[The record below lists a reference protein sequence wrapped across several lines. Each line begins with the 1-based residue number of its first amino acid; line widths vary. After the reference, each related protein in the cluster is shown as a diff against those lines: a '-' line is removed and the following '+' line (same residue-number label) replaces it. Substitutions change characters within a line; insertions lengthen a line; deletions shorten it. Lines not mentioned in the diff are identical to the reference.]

1 MGSLSSTTF
10 LLHLL
15 SVFFYFF
22 NFLLSWT
29 RQGNV
34 GHMTW
39 YRVRNI
45 PAQLCYAPDD
55 SQLFRALVSMHPFV
69 PIYPGLLTFSFLLF
83 HVFFY
88 LQITFFYFLEFYTKK
103 FQERSNSGWVF
114 LLLLLLL
121 FYFFSHF
128 VFLLSMFFFVFVFVF
143 FLLESPVLF

>member
-1 MGSLSSTTF
+1 MQGIEREYFGKLNVESIKYNFSFASSLSLF
-10 LLHLL
+10 LFLQFPGLE
-15 SVFFYFF
+15 S
-22 NFLLSWT
+22 FLLSCAMPLMIHKFLEPWCRCT
-29 RQGNV
+29 
-34 GHMTW
+34 
-39 YRVRNI
+39 I
-45 PAQLCYAPDD
+45 
-55 SQLFRALVSMHPFV
+55 V

-128 VFLLSMFFFVFVFVF
+128 LFLL
-143 FLLESPVLF
+143 